1 MKEYLSKPEIN
12 FFLSI
17 LIPLVAIAVGWGVM
31 TTRVEQLERMTLIL
45 QEHYVQQERIS
56 NEIKVSLARIETD
69 ILYIRKQLDKT
80 VASR

>member
-31 TTRVEQLERMTLIL
+31 TTRVEQLERMTLTL

>member
-31 TTRVEQLERMTLIL
+31 TTRVEQLERITLTL